1 MYKFLVECEH
11 LPVPVDFVKNHLKD
25 ANGAYVKVYLYILY
39 LAANKSEMDF
49 SQIARELNLIESDV
63 LNAVNYWKDAGVLNE
78 TNGCIYIGRK
88 TVNSNVENETKVK
101 KERIKPEYDS
111 LQVAKDIAD
120 SDALSDMMNLCQD
133 IFGRIL
139 VTGEMESIYWFYDGL
154 GFSPEAILLLLEH
167 CISRG
172 KTNMKYIEK
181 VALSWSEKGA
191 VDADK
196 VCEIIKAEEE
206 KNGYLYSLRKVMGIA
221 DRALSQSEEKY
232 LLKWR
237 NDMAMSEE
245 MVALSYEYCIIQT
258 ARLSFPYMDK
268 IIERWFKEGIHDIA
282 SAEEDNRK
290 FKGRREQQ
298 KPDNKDYDDLENL
311 TRGRFDE
318 N

>member
-1 MYKFLVECEH
+1 MYKFLVECEY

-39 LAANKSEMDF
+39 LASGNLEMSF
-49 SQIARELNLIESDV
+49 SDIARELNLIESDV
-63 LNAVNYWKDAGVLNE
+63 LNAVDYWKKAGVLKEAND
-78 TNGCIYIGRK
+78 CIYIGRK
-88 TVNSNVENETKVK
+88 EPEIKNIVAQEEK
-101 KERIKPEYDS
+101 KELIKPEYDS

-139 VTGEMESIYWFYDGL
+139 SSVEMESIYWFYDGL
-154 GFSPEAILLLLEH
+154 GFSPEAILLLLEY
-167 CISRG
+167 CISKG

-181 VALSWSEKGA
+181 VAISWSDKGA
-191 VDADK
+191 VEADK
-196 VCEIIKAEEE
+196 VCEIIKSEEE

-268 IIERWFKEGIHDIA
+268 IIERWFKDGIHDVA

-290 FKGRREQQ
+290 FKGRREQPATD
-298 KPDNKDYDDLENL
+298 KKDYDDLENL
-311 TRGRFDE
+311 TRGRFTE
-318 N
+318 E

>member
-39 LAANKSEMDF
+39 LASGNLEMSF
-49 SQIARELNLIESDV
+49 SDIARELNLIESDV
-63 LNAVNYWKDAGVLNE
+63 LNAIDYWKKAGVLKEGNDF
-78 TNGCIYIGRK
+78 IYIGRK
-88 TVNSNVENETKVK
+88 EPEIKNIVAREEK
-101 KERIKPEYDS
+101 KELIKPEYDS
-111 LQVAKDIAD
+111 IWVAKEIAE
-120 SDALSDMMNLCQD
+120 SDELSDMMNLCQD

-154 GFSPEAILLLLEH
+154 GFSPEAILLLLEY
-167 CISRG
+167 CISKG
-172 KTNMKYIEK
+172 KTNIKYIEK
-181 VALSWSEKGA
+181 VAISWSERGA

-196 VCEIIKAEEE
+196 VCEIIKEDEE

-232 LLKWR
+232 LMKWR

-290 FKGRREQQ
+290 FKGRKEQT
-298 KPDNKDYDDLENL
+298 KVDNKDYDDLENL
-311 TRGRFDE
+311 TKDRFNKD
-318 N
+318 